1 METFNENAIIR
12 FTNGQVAHIDRLLG
26 SGGQGMVYM
35 VEVDGEKFA
44 LKWYKR
50 MPSDNFIQNLRKNIE
65 EGSPSPMFLWP
76 QAITKTRFGSVGY
89 LMPLKPEGY
98 EEFSKF
104 RLAKVRF
111 ASFRAILTA
120 AIETCE
126 AFKILHAKGL
136 SYQDLN
142 DGGFFIDPTTG
153 HVRICDCDNVFPHG
167 EASGVLGKTRYMA
180 PEVVQRK
187 TMPNSYTDRFSL
199 AMVLF
204 MFFCIDHPFEGANVL
219 RCPCLTEA
227 LEQKL
232 FGDNICFIYDN
243 DRSFNRPVRGV
254 HHNALMMWPLL
265 PELLRETFQ
274 TEFSEEKITHPE
286 NRITEMQWIDILV
299 RCRNLLGLCPH
310 CGAEA
315 FAGAQCMNPQCK
327 GDVTGGNTL
336 QSPKFSIP
344 MLLGQQLSLGN
355 GNDIDARV
363 LRKGGATPVLL
374 LQNMTANAW
383 TAHTVSGK
391 EIEISP
397 KGFVPIKAGLRLD
410 AVIGDAHTELR
421 FK

>member
-232 FGDNICFIYDN
+232 FGDNICFIYDK

-265 PELLRETFQ
+265 PGLLRETFQ

-286 NRITEMQWIDILV
+286 NRITEMQWIYILV

-336 QSPKFSIP
+336 QFSKFSIP
-344 MLLGQQLSLGN
+344 LLLGQQLSLGN

-391 EIEISP
+391 DIEIQP